1 MFSDQDRS
9 FMKMA
14 LDEAQ
19 LSFNDN
25 EVPVGAIIVKDNAV
39 IGTGHNKVI
48 TTINVTSHAEINAII
63 DASKNTNNYR
73 LNNAKMYVTLE
84 PCHMCAKAII
94 DARIDEI
101 IFAAPEPKTGSIIS
115 IDNIYETAGEVTYN
129 WSGPN
134 GFSSSNLSI
143 ENLQPG
149 QYTFTVS
156 DQYFSFDESLLEN
169 SIGISK
175 IALKFPSHQFTII
188 LLIVGLISIL
198 KILEGKNYRYLLI
211 FSIYRCKKT
220 KSNST

>member
-25 EVPVGAIIVKDNAV
+25 EVPVGAIIVKDNEV
-39 IGTGHNKVI
+39 IGSGHNQVI
-48 TTINVTSHAEINAII
+48 NTNNVTSHAEINAII
-63 DASKNTNNYR
+63 DASKNTNNFR

-115 IDNIYETAGEVTYN
+115 IDNIYEKIKFNHKTSYKYGLLMN
-129 WSGPN
+129 K
-134 GFSSSNLSI
+134 SSNL
-143 ENLQPG
+143 
-149 QYTFTVS
+149 
-156 DQYFSFDESLLEN
+156 
-169 SIGISK
+169 
-175 IALKFPSHQFTII
+175 LKKFF
-188 LLIVGLISIL
+188 
-198 KILEGKNYRYLLI
+198 
-211 FSIYRCKKT
+211 KT
-220 KSNST
+220 KR